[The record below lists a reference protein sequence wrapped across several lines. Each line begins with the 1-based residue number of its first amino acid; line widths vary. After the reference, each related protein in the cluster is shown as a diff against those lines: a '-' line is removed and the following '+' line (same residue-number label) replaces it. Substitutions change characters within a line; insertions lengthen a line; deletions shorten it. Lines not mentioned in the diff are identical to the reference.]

1 LKQWGAS
8 RYFLKIVSIQEK
20 YPWRDAFIPNLS
32 KDLQKELPMKKHYFM
47 SIKQLSMGG
56 AGQFLSI
63 KSIVSYM
70 KEQAVLLLI
79 LT

>member
-1 LKQWGAS
+1 
-8 RYFLKIVSIQEK
+8 
-20 YPWRDAFIPNLS
+20 
-32 KDLQKELPMKKHYFM
+32 M
-47 SIKQLSMGG
+47 SIKQLSTGG
-56 AGQFLSI
+56 AGQFFGI